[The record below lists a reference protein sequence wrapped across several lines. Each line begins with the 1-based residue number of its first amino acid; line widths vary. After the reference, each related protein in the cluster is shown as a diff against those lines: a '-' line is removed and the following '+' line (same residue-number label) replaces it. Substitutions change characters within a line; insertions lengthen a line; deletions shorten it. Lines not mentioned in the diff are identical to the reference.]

1 MMTFTC
7 GGFCSFNHQTV
18 PYITSAGTTQLDHVT
33 CTGPV
38 KTAGSLFAQNCHL
51 ERVKSAG
58 SSVLE
63 KTKVKDL
70 KGNGSTRL
78 IGCTIETVKTAG
90 DLQLEHSTIGEL
102 AHTGHLRI
110 DGSMIQKS
118 VCHAGKI
125 EVNNSKIQN
134 TLKTSSEDIKVHDS
148 QIKTILVRPQQNS
161 SLKIFGFTLFSSSVS
176 PKTQTVKLTGRNCTI
191 GSIIFEKGCNGQVVQ
206 KDGAEVKTILHNSD
220 SCIE

>member
-1 MMTFTC
+1 MMSFTC

-18 PYITSAGTTQLDHVT
+18 PYITSAGTTQLDYVT
-33 CTGPV
+33 CTGP
-38 KTAGSLFAQNCHL
+38 
-51 ERVKSAG
+51 
-58 SSVLE
+58 
-63 KTKVKDL
+63 
-70 KGNGSTRL
+70 
-78 IGCTIETVKTAG
+78 VKTAG

-102 AHTGHLRI
+102 AHAGHLRI

-176 PKTQTVKLTGRNCTI
+176 PKTQTVELTGRNCRI